1 MDLLAHI
8 PVTNFHGKVID
19 NNPDV
24 LTSIVKLDDEAK
36 IIKELSMECS
46 LAAYRS
52 RIVQMTYI
60 YNSMISLATELS
72 EEPRK
77 IVNRIIE
84 ELHDEING
92 MWEAYRE
99 W

>member
-8 PVTNFHGKVID
+8 PVTTFHGEVID
-19 NNPDV
+19 NNQDV

-60 YNSMISLATELS
+60 YNSMVSLTTKLT

-77 IVNRIIE
+77 LANLIIE
-84 ELHDEING
+84 ELYDEING
-92 MWEAYRE
+92 MWEAYNE

>member
-1 MDLLAHI
+1 MDLLAPI
-8 PVTNFHGKVID
+8 PVTNFHGEVVD
-19 NNPDV
+19 NTRDI

-36 IIKELSMECS
+36 IIKKLSMECS

-60 YNSMISLATELS
+60 HNSMVSLAENLS
-72 EEPRK
+72 KEPK
-77 IVNRIIE
+77 QIAYRIID
-84 ELHDEING
+84 ELYDEING
-92 MWEAYRE
+92 MWEAYNE